1 MTRRNL
7 LATLRRPSRAASGA
21 LTDGP
26 GHPGRPGGPGE
37 RGRRRLSGLA
47 GAVTGALRGVLIG
60 LLAAAVALGVAELV
74 AAITG
79 PQGSPVVAVGGTAID
94 LTPIP
99 VKDFA
104 IVHFG
109 SHDKLVLITGILVLL
124 AAFAA
129 VIGIVARRWL
139 AAGLAG
145 LLLFGALGVGAALTR
160 PEASAADVAPTLVG
174 VVVAMITLIILV
186 RTDRYGKITLRR
198 PSVDM
203 SETAPGLDV
212 APEADVVPGTYGA
225 GWRRGSAGP
234 ELTEPEKAPSLAG
247 PGEPPGPQGW
257 DGTLGPARWD
267 GAPGSG
273 RRGFLI
279 ASAGAAVVAA
289 ATAGGGDLLLR
300 RFSVTASRAQVR
312 LPAAARR
319 ARPVPAG
326 AELKIPGL
334 SSFYTPNASFY
345 RVDTDLVLPQVSPTD
360 WSLQIGGMVDREI
373 EFSFAELLRQPL
385 TEADITLVCVSN
397 EVGGPYAGNARWL
410 GVSLPTLL
418 RRAGIRRGADQVL
431 STSTEGMTISTPVEA
446 IMDGRNALVAVGMN
460 GGPLPIAHGFP
471 ARMVVPGLY
480 GYTSATKWVTKLEL
494 TTFAAQKA
502 YWTKRGYA
510 AKAPIKTESRI
521 DVPKPLSQVK
531 AGRVPVAG
539 VAWAPHRG
547 ITAVEVN
554 VDGGPWQRARL
565 AAADGIDTW
574 RQWVWTWDA
583 RPGLHTLQARA
594 TDGTGATQ
602 PSTRAQPFPDGASG
616 WDSTVVTVT

>member
-1 MTRRNL
+1 
-7 LATLRRPSRAASGA
+7 
-21 LTDGP
+21 
-26 GHPGRPGGPGE
+26 
-37 RGRRRLSGLA
+37 
-47 GAVTGALRGVLIG
+47 VTGALRGALIG

-129 VIGIVARRWL
+129 VIGMVARRWL

-145 LLLFGALGVGAALTR
+145 LLVFGALGVGAALTR

-198 PSVDM
+198 PSVGVSD
-203 SETAPGLDV
+203 TAAESAVVPRADV
-212 APEADVVPGTYGA
+212 ATEADVVTETYGA
-225 GWRRGSAGP
+225 GWQRGSAGP
-234 ELTEPEKAPSLAG
+234 DDVPSPARPDDVPSPAGPDDAPSQAG
-247 PGEPPGPQGW
+247 PDGPPGPDEW
-257 DGTLGPARWD
+257 DGTPGPARWD
-267 GAPGSG
+267 RTPGSG

-312 LPAAARR
+312 LPAAARP

-385 TEADITLVCVSN
+385 IEADITLVCVSN

-410 GVSLPTLL
+410 GVSLPALL

-494 TTFAAQKA
+494 TTFAKQQA

-510 AKAPIKTESRI
+510 AKAPIKTESRV

-531 AGRVPVAG
+531 AGHVPVAG

-547 ITAVEVN
+547 ISAVEVN

-574 RQWVWTWDA
+574 RQWVWNWDA
-583 RPGLHTLQARA
+583 RPGLHTLQVRA

-602 PSTRAQPFPDGASG
+602 PSTRAQPFPNGASG